1 MTPLD
6 QATCAAAAPLDGA
19 THGSIRTITRRYR
32 IGNRRGF
39 ALIAVLLV
47 LAVVGVIGAEFA
59 YSMRLEATSVR
70 SFKDTLI
77 GAHLA
82 EAAVE
87 QAIREIAGD
96 VAFVATDDDGAL
108 TFYTRDR
115 VALKRLPR
123 TNVPL
128 GVGQFTYRVT
138 DEESRL
144 NLNAATPDRV
154 DRLLQALGVDKI
166 ERDTIN
172 DSLQDWRDA
181 NEEHRLNGAES
192 DEYLQRLLP
201 YRSKNAALDSITE
214 LLQVKGMTPAIFQG
228 TAGKPGLAAYVTVKS
243 PGQVNVNT
251 APCIVLKALGLGD
264 AECTAVD
271 QARRDGPYTTV
282 PGQFGG
288 RGLSTTSR
296 TFRIEAEGL
305 VGGEVRARLTAIVQ
319 RRADAASDSIAVLE
333 WSGVR

>member
-1 MTPLD
+1 MTAD
-6 QATCAAAAPLDGA
+6 
-19 THGSIRTITRRYR
+19 
-32 IGNRRGF
+32 RRGF

-77 GAHLA
+77 ASHLA

-108 TFYTRDR
+108 TFYTRER
-115 VALKRLPR
+115 AALPRLPR
-123 TNVPL
+123 TKVPL
-128 GVGQFTYRVT
+128 GGGHFTYRVT

-181 NEEHRLNGAES
+181 NEEHRINGAES
-192 DEYLQRLLP
+192 EDYYLLLPLP

-214 LLQVKGMTPAIFQG
+214 LLQIKGVTSAIFNG
-228 TAGKPGLAAYVTVKS
+228 TGDKPGLAAYVTVKS
-243 PGQVNVNT
+243 PGQVNINT
-251 APCIVLKALGLGD
+251 APCVVLKALGLGD
-264 AECTAVD
+264 AECIAID
-271 QARRDGPYTTV
+271 QGRRGAPYATV

-288 RGLSTTSR
+288 RGFSTTTR
-296 TFRIEAEGL
+296 TFRIEADGL
-305 VGGEVRARLTAIVQ
+305 VGGEVRAHLTAIVQ
-319 RRADAASDSIAVLE
+319 RRADAASDSLSVLE

>member
-1 MTPLD
+1 MTSRSFGD
-6 QATCAAAAPLDGA
+6 
-19 THGSIRTITRRYR
+19 
-32 IGNRRGF
+32 RRGF
-39 ALIAVLLV
+39 ALVAVLLV
-47 LAVVGVIGAEFA
+47 LAVLGVLGAEFA

-70 SFKDTLI
+70 SFKDALI
-77 GAHLA
+77 AGHLA

-87 QAIREIAGD
+87 QAIREIAGN

-108 TFYTRDR
+108 TFYTRER
-115 VALKRLPR
+115 TALPR
-123 TNVPL
+123 LARANVPL
-128 GVGQFTYRVT
+128 GGGHFTYRVT

-154 DRLLQALGVDKI
+154 ERLLQALGVDKI
-166 ERDTIN
+166 ERDKIN

-192 DEYLQRLLP
+192 EDTYLQLP
-201 YRSKNAALDSITE
+201 LAYRSKNAALDSITE
-214 LLQVKGMTPAIFQG
+214 LLQIKGVTPAIFHG
-228 TAGKPGLAAYVTVKS
+228 TADKPGLAAYVTVKS
-243 PGQVNVNT
+243 PGQVNLNT

-264 AECTAVD
+264 AECTAID
-271 QARRDGPYTTV
+271 HGRRNGPYPTV

-288 RGLSTTSR
+288 RGLGTTTR

-319 RRADAASDSIAVLE
+319 RRSDAATDAMSVLE
-333 WSGVR
+333 WSG